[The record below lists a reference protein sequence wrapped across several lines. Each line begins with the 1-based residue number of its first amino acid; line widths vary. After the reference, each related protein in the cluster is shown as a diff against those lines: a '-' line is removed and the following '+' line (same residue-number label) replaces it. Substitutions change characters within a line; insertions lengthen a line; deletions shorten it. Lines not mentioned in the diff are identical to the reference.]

1 MRIRMLAAIFAA
13 LALPAA
19 MFAAPKGNAAA
30 GKEVYQAHCQM
41 CHGPNGEGNASLAKM
56 LHATIPPLGSKEVQA
71 LSDAQMHEVIEKGK
85 LKMPPVKG
93 LSSADVD
100 NVIAFVRTLA
110 KK

>member
-1 MRIRMLAAIFAA
+1 MKIQIAIALFGA

-30 GKEVYQAHCQM
+30 GKQVFTAHCQM
-41 CHGPNGEGNASLAKM
+41 CHGPSGEGNESLAKM

-71 LSDAQMHEVIEKGK
+71 LSDAQIREVIEKGK
-85 LKMPPVKG
+85 LKMPPVHG